1 MRWLL
6 ALPIFLAASV
16 FAHPAK
22 LSPKHVQL
30 LCHRTANQDVP
41 ENTLESLEQAALLGC
56 DVVEVD
62 LRRTLDGKIVLN
74 HDGVLERLTDGIGDI
89 ETSYYDDL
97 RLRDA
102 GGWMSDRFEEM
113 RIPLFD
119 DALRLAREKNIELFL
134 DMKDKGMGAQVLQ
147 LLRREDM
154 LERVRFGGEWGDVKQ
169 LYPRANPD
177 TEAWVQPGVTAEQVK
192 AYHRAGKAVIANFSA
207 NDHEMDLAAM
217 KGVVAAGVDGIN
229 VDYPRLGADA
239 VGRPVERI
247 LSTLTAQAN
256 RSGSGARAQ
265 AILQLSRYR
274 GFALEKD
281 FTGWLLDPDDQVSRA
296 AAVALVTARPRT
308 SPPAFAEALR
318 SANPHAR
325 ANAAWA
331 LGTLQAP
338 AKMLT
343 PLLGDHTPEV
353 LQEALV
359 ALSHMPGDLS
369 AEMLLP
375 SLSHSDPQVRGAAA
389 LALARHQPD
398 IAAKAL
404 PAQLNAEVKAARVLY
419 DRWIER
425 GKTPLTQAE
434 IHEIMGYYRCQMKE
448 LQAIAMLH
456 STAATQA
463 LEAQA
468 FRPGEDY
475 SQMNAVVAAFQLWQ
489 RIPSDPRS
497 AIRALRAP
505 DHGVADRAE
514 WMLVEGGPS
523 VLPAVRAAIG
533 SQNEAVRERAI
544 RIAAWQGDL
553 GALPRLQAVQES
565 NPADAKLA
573 AWAIAKIQML
583 HPSLRDGMALK
594 SERKEY
600 AAKRD
605 DYDSFR

>member
-1 MRWLL
+1 
-6 ALPIFLAASV
+6 
-16 FAHPAK
+16 
-22 LSPKHVQL
+22 
-30 LCHRTANQDVP
+30 
-41 ENTLESLEQAALLGC
+41 
-56 DVVEVD
+56 
-62 LRRTLDGKIVLN
+62 
-74 HDGVLERLTDGIGDI
+74 
-89 ETSYYDDL
+89 
-97 RLRDA
+97 
-102 GGWMSDRFEEM
+102 
-113 RIPLFD
+113 
-119 DALRLAREKNIELFL
+119 
-134 DMKDKGMGAQVLQ
+134 
-147 LLRREDM
+147 
-154 LERVRFGGEWGDVKQ
+154 
-169 LYPRANPD
+169 
-177 TEAWVQPGVTAEQVK
+177 VTAEQVK
-192 AYHRAGKAVIANFSA
+192 AYHRAAKAVIANFSA